1 MKRLL
6 HIFRRKKGFR
16 QQLVMTFT
24 VGIICLALLSS
35 FAISTLSSRT
45 VRTTLLEQ
53 GRRATETFAAQSTLA
68 LLYQSADNAK
78 EAARATLAF
87 PDIQG
92 VAIYDLEYQVLLS
105 EGQES
110 LLPAE
115 HTLWPRMLWLERETE
130 NAWYFVAPVY
140 ARQGNTDLEDSPF
153 LANPPEPEL
162 IGFVRV
168 MMGKGTLKTLA
179 RDILRG
185 NLLVSITLA
194 AVLLLLLL
202 AITARMTT
210 PLKNLAE
217 KMKQAELGEK
227 KVRAKVDGPKDI
239 MDMEGAFNTMMT
251 VLEAREQELKKARDA
266 ALESARIKGEFA
278 ASVSHELRTP
288 LNGVI
293 GMLELLSNT
302 ELTPNQR
309 EYVQVA
315 CGSGETLLDLIGNIL
330 DFSRIESGKF
340 KLDSVDFYLQ
350 ETLDDVIGLL
360 AAQAQ
365 RKDLEIGYVVAEN
378 VPLFMRGDATRIR
391 QILINLMGNAVK
403 FTEQGEVSIEVR
415 LLEKKAKKLV
425 LHFEVRDTGIG
436 IPLEFLARVFEAFS
450 QADSSTTRKYGG
462 TGLGL
467 AICRQLVDLMGG
479 DLGVENNLDKG
490 SLFWFTVPL
499 EEMIMPQAGQ
509 ALTNKAEVAGLRLL
523 IVEDSTVSR
532 RFLGQTF
539 SSWGMYHG
547 CAENGQQALKMLR
560 SAVAEGRSYDLVLV
574 DENTPDL
581 KGLELAQQIAEDSL
595 IASVKIILMGRQRHP
610 VSDISPLSGVVNYV
624 AKPVQQSSLY
634 NTIITAVKQNKE
646 VVSETLSAAI
656 EETEF
661 SDRRVLVVEDNRV
674 NQQVAVGMLER
685 LGCRV
690 EVVSNGQEALD
701 AMSGKVY
708 ELVLMDC
715 HMPQMD
721 GYEAT
726 RQIRIREAGKKQVPI
741 IAMTANVRK
750 GDSDKCISA
759 GMNDYLP
766 KPLRLSV
773 LRDKLRHW
781 LGTGSAD
788 TDSESTQME
797 SEERETPL
805 DLLALNRLRTSVR
818 DAFPRM
824 VETFIEDTSLYLDI
838 LQKAIFEDKVHKVGE
853 MAHSVK
859 GSAKNFGAN
868 RFASIAKQL
877 EDLGRS
883 GSLEGAKELFD
894 KLFSEYSFVKRALQ
908 QENESGKEVCLFNNR
923 KKSRVLIVDDDRTM
937 RMALRNVL
945 EKGGYW
951 IDEVI
956 NGSQA
961 LAFCKQQMP
970 DLVLMDAVM
979 PVLDGFNACAQIRD
993 LPGSKHTP
1001 VLIITALDDDHS
1013 IESAFSAGAT
1023 DYIPKPVHFSVL
1035 QKRVA
1040 RLLDASRA
1048 EKDIHQLAY
1057 HDVLTNLP
1065 NRTLF
1070 HKQLGG
1076 VINRSH
1082 LRGEKFAV
1090 LFLDLDRFKLVNDTL
1105 GHEVGD
1111 LLLKA
1116 AADRIVG
1123 CLRSKDMVAR
1133 LGGDEFTVIL
1143 EQIESPRIA
1152 AEVAAKI
1159 CSVLSK
1165 PFVFSGQEMYIGT
1178 SIGISLY
1185 PDDGE
1190 DASMLIKHAD
1200 TAMFRAKEQ
1209 GNSYQFYERGMET
1222 AAVKRLGLEA
1232 ELRRALE
1239 KNEFTL
1245 YYQPQIDLGTG
1256 EITTLEALIR
1266 WDHPEHGLIPPSEF
1280 IPLAEETGLIASIG
1294 VWVLR
1299 EACTQMRSWLQ
1310 REFGPFR
1317 IAVNVSGR
1325 ELEREELIDKI
1336 VTILK
1341 ETDVPPKWLE
1351 LEITESVVMKRA
1363 SAVIPKFHRLREMG
1377 IKLAIDDFGT
1387 GYSSLNYLKS
1397 FPVDILKIDRCF
1409 IHDVV
1414 NNPDDA
1420 AIIKGIIAL
1429 AHSLRLK
1436 VVAEGVE
1443 SQAQEEFLKEHQCD
1457 RLQGFYL
1464 SEPLSAAEIEQALL
1478 SWGREEGCLSLS
1490 KVYLFH
1496 SNGTA

>member
-1 MKRLL
+1 MKKLL
-6 HIFRRKKGFR
+6 QFFRRKKGFR
-16 QQLVMTFT
+16 QQLVLTFT
-24 VGIICLALLSS
+24 IGIICLALLSS

-92 VAIYDLEYQVLLS
+92 VAIYDPEYQVLLS
-105 EGQES
+105 EGQEA

-115 HTLWPRMLWLERETE
+115 HALWPRMLWLERETE
-130 NAWYFVAPVY
+130 DAWYFVAPVY
-140 ARQGNTDLEDSPF
+140 TRQGGSDLEESPF

-168 MMGKGTLKTLA
+168 MMGKNTLKALA
-179 RDILRG
+179 RDILHS

-194 AVLLLLLL
+194 TVLLLLLL

-227 KVRAKVDGPKDI
+227 KVRAKVNGPKDI

-251 VLEAREQELKKARDA
+251 VLEAREQELEKARDA

-278 ASVSHELRTP
+278 ANVSHELRTP

-293 GMLELLSNT
+293 GMLELLKNMG
-302 ELTPNQR
+302 LNPKQR
-309 EYVQVA
+309 EYVQAA
-315 CGSGETLLDLIGNIL
+315 CNSGETLLELIGNIL

-340 KLDSVDFYLQ
+340 KLDPINFHLQ
-350 ETLDDVIGLL
+350 EILDDVIGLL

-365 RKDLEIGYVVAEN
+365 RKELELGYVVLDN
-378 VPLFMRGDATRIR
+378 VPLSLRGDSARIR
-391 QILINLMGNAVK
+391 QILINLMANAVK
-403 FTEQGEVSIEVR
+403 FTDRGEVSIEVS
-415 LLEKKAKKLV
+415 LLEKKAEKLV

-436 IPLEFLARVFEAFS
+436 IPVEFQARVFEAFS

-479 DLGVENNLDKG
+479 DIGVESGSGKG
-490 SLFWFTVPL
+490 SIFWFTAPL
-499 EEMIMPQAGQ
+499 EETSAPQEFQ
-509 ALTNKAEVAGLRLL
+509 VSNKTGVAGLRLL
-523 IVEDSTVSR
+523 IVDNSAASC
-532 RFLGQTF
+532 RFIGQTF
-539 SSWGMYHG
+539 NAWGMYHG
-547 CAENGQQALKMLR
+547 CSEDGQKALRMLR
-560 SAVAEGRSYDLVLV
+560 SAAVEGRAYDLVLV
-574 DENTPDL
+574 DENMLDL
-581 KGLELAQQIAEDSL
+581 KGFNLAHKITEDSL
-595 IASVKIILMGRQRHP
+595 IAPVKIILMGHQHHP
-610 VSDISPLSGVVNYV
+610 ASSISSLPGVVNYV

-634 NTIITAVKQNKE
+634 NVIVSAVKQNGGA
-646 VVSETLSAAI
+646 VSETLPVAI

-661 SDRRVLVVEDNRV
+661 SDRRILVVEDNRV

-685 LGCRV
+685 FGCRV

-701 AMSGKVY
+701 AIANKVY

-726 RQIRIREAGKKQVPI
+726 RRIRVREAGNKQVPI

-781 LGTGSAD
+781 LGTSSSD
-788 TDSESTQME
+788 TDSENIQLEGKE
-797 SEERETPL
+797 SETPL
-805 DLLALNRLRTSVR
+805 DLVALNRLRASVS
-818 DAFPRM
+818 DAFPSM
-824 VETFIEDTSLYLDI
+824 VETFIEDTSLYLEV

-883 GSLEGAKELFD
+883 GSLEGAKELFTQ
-894 KLFSEYSFVKRALQ
+894 LFSEYSFVKRALRQ
-908 QENESGKEVCLFNNR
+908 KNESNKEVCLFNNK

-951 IDEVI
+951 IDEAI
-956 NGSQA
+956 NGNQA
-961 LAFCKQQMP
+961 LEFCKQQMP

-993 LPGSKHTP
+993 LPDSKHIP

-1035 QKRVA
+1035 RKRVA

-1057 HDVLTNLP
+1057 HDVLTSLP

-1070 HKQLGG
+1070 HKQLEGLM
-1076 VINRSH
+1076 NRSH

-1123 CLRSKDMVAR
+1123 CLRSNDMVAR

-1143 EQIESPRIA
+1143 EQLESPGIA
-1152 AEVAAKI
+1152 AEVATKI

-1165 PFVFSGQEMYIGT
+1165 VFTFSGQEMYISS

-1185 PDDGE
+1185 PGDGE
-1190 DASMLIKHAD
+1190 DVSTLIKHAD

-1209 GNSYQFYERGMET
+1209 GNSYQFYEKGMGT
-1222 AAVKRLGLEA
+1222 AAAKRLGLEA

-1239 KNEFTL
+1239 QNEFTL

-1256 EITTLEALIR
+1256 EITTLETLIR
-1266 WDHPEHGLIPPSEF
+1266 WHHPEHGLILPSEF
-1280 IPLAEETGLIASIG
+1280 IPLAEETGLIVSIG
-1294 VWVLR
+1294 AWVLR
-1299 EACTQMRSWLQ
+1299 EACAQMQSWLQ
-1310 REFGPFR
+1310 RGFGPFH

-1325 ELEREELIDKI
+1325 ELEREDLVDKI

-1341 ETDVPPKWLE
+1341 ETDLPPKWLE

-1363 SAVIPKFHRLREMG
+1363 GAAIPKFRRLREMG

-1409 IHDVV
+1409 IHDVLS
-1414 NNPDDA
+1414 NPDDA

-1443 SQAQEEFLKEHQCD
+1443 TQAQEEFLKAHQCD
-1457 RLQGFYL
+1457 RFQGFYL
-1464 SEPLSAAEIEQALL
+1464 SEPLSTAEIEQAIL
-1478 SWGREEGCLSLS
+1478 SWGREEGCSSLS
-1490 KVYLFH
+1490 KIYLFH
-1496 SNGTA
+1496 PKGTA